1 MLSTGP
7 QNKVTYKRT
16 VTPAKAGV
24 QNPFRRLDSGFRRND
39 KRGISDTLLRG
50 AVLRLRQCLPAAK
63 RTGGSHVALQLVIA
77 LVSALLISPALP
89 AAEVSPGYSLHFNF
103 IDSEQSAGQTVELAS
118 RAAARVVSLVPPAHV
133 WEDPPGQR
141 ALDRAVATA
150 KQLGLHIIL
159 SRMDA
164 TQSNGTPWLYEY
176 ALNQPGQLPG
186 GSPSA
191 QWFCATVGNHRFERW
206 QRQETLYYAKRYGR
220 VRHLAGVAVGG
231 MVEPFVSQ
239 RGSLLQWDQCNELY
253 EIAQYTPEALGEWH
267 RWLRKHFKS
276 SGAVN
281 RAYRTRFA
289 GITQVPMPQNAD
301 DPRFGRPRE
310 AFFDLAQSMNDWFL
324 QQYRENERLWHQ
336 RSSKPFLLQISGFAS
351 EKIAKGR
358 PEFAAFDLPAWIS
371 EADAV
376 GMSLY
381 TNAGY
386 EDWGH
391 AADVASLQMLADA
404 AESGKQTFI
413 MESGCEAP
421 QVTLNPHELSFATR
435 VGLLIH
441 PAFYVY
447 EYFRYNR
454 DGLVDPG
461 MMVTPEG
468 VPNQPG
474 FAGVTDEMQGLTALA
489 HSTSLPCFVYL
500 SAPLTARRSEL
511 AGRLNRAVYQ
521 LAGHTP
527 CRLLP
532 WRRFGKIPPGMVV
545 LLPPGLQ
552 QVLPGEQLRAFLHTA
567 KRRNWRLV
575 SDGPTCAALNRLQR
589 LLGAQ
594 PLALDQLLAASNV
607 LDEAEML
614 EEELSTVAEFQQRI
628 AEQPLDPRPGLS
640 WLHNG
645 RLLRLWV
652 EDGQPVVCH
661 LDALRQQRIEEIW
674 CSTRSGRPAE
684 LVIESELQAEVKRCR
699 SVPCRQW
706 RALKEI
712 LAGETITGFP

>member
-1 MLSTGP
+1 MPRSLSENTSE
-7 QNKVTYKRT
+7 TSFWRT
-16 VTPAKAGV
+16 PESRAPHVSWIPAFAGMTRAGETSILGQPPRLLQCLSPAKPTGAPHIV
-24 QNPFRRLDSGFRRND
+24 LH
-39 KRGISDTLLRG
+39 LL
-50 AVLRLRQCLPAAK
+50 
-63 RTGGSHVALQLVIA
+63 IA
-77 LVSALLISPALP
+77 LVSVVLIAPALP

-118 RAAARVVSLVPPAHV
+118 QAAAQVVSLVPPAHV

-141 ALDRAVATA
+141 ALDSAVAAA
-150 KQLGLHIIL
+150 KQFGLRIIL

-164 TQSNGTPWLYEY
+164 TQSNGTPWLYEF
-176 ALNQPGQLPG
+176 ALNHPGQLPG
-186 GSPSA
+186 GSTSA
-191 QWFCATVGNHRFERW
+191 EWFCATVGNHRFERW
-206 QRQETLYYAKRYGR
+206 QRQETSYYAKRYGR
-220 VRHLAGVAVGG
+220 VPQLAGVAVGG

-239 RGSLLQWDQCNELY
+239 RGSLLQWDQWNELY
-253 EIAQYTPEALGEWH
+253 EIAQYTSEALDEWH

-276 SGAVN
+276 TSAVN

-289 GITQVPMPQNAD
+289 EIAQIPMPQNAD
-301 DPRFGRPRE
+301 DPKFGRPRE

-324 QQYRENERLWHQ
+324 QQYRENRRLWH
-336 RSSKPFLLQISGFAS
+336 RHSSKPFLLQLSGFAS

-391 AADVASLQMLADA
+391 AADVASLQMLAGA

-421 QVTLNPHELSFATR
+421 QVTLNLHELSFATR

-447 EYFRYNR
+447 EYFRYKR

-468 VPNQPG
+468 IPNQPG
-474 FAGVTDEMQGLTALA
+474 FADVTHEMQGLTALA
-489 HSTSLPCFVYL
+489 PSTSLPCFVYL
-500 SAPLTARRSEL
+500 SVPLTARRSEL

-521 LAGHTP
+521 LAGHIP

-532 WRRFGKIPPGMVV
+532 WQRFEKIPPGMVV
-545 LLPPGLQ
+545 MLPPGLHW
-552 QVLPGEQLRAFLHTA
+552 VLPGNQLRALLRTA
-567 KRRNWRLV
+567 NRRNWRLL
-575 SDGPTCAALNRLQR
+575 SDGPTCRALNRLQR

-607 LDEAEML
+607 LDEAEIL
-614 EEELSTVAEFQQRI
+614 QEELSTVAEFQQRI

-640 WLHNG
+640 WLHTG

-652 EDGQPVVCH
+652 EDDRPVVCH

-674 CSTRSGRPAE
+674 CSTRSGRPVE
-684 LVIESELQAEVKRCR
+684 LVIESELQAEANRTG
-699 SVPCRQW
+699 SIPCRQW

-712 LAGETITGFP
+712 LAEEAITGFP